1 MSSGTRQGM
10 PSGAR
15 ARHRADMRQLVR
27 RSLTLTTLS
36 TVVPGLG
43 LTWTRYRRLGWLAV
57 AVTVLVAL
65 VVAGGVL
72 FYGAGQA
79 VLAVAVRPSVLLAVA
94 GGLLLVGMVW
104 IFCILLTHRDTMD
117 ERFDGRQRTGLRLFT
132 ALMCLLVAVPVA
144 QATRYALIQR
154 DVVDVVFSASDDR
167 PDSSTT
173 AKPTSGSD
181 PWAGVGRVNVLLIGS
196 DAGDDR
202 IGVRTDSMIVASID
216 PASGQTVLLSLPRN
230 MENVPFPKSNP
241 LSKLWPNGYNCGGE
255 CLLNAVWNEAVNHK
269 DLFKGDPNPGLT
281 TTRGVISEI
290 LGQPIDYS
298 VVIDLKGFESL
309 VDAMGGVVVDVKERL
324 PVQGALSASGALYG
338 VEEWIEPGQQRLDGY
353 HALWYAR
360 SRLSTDDYSRMR
372 RQRCLVGNIV
382 DQVNPA
388 MMLQKYP
395 ALAQV
400 AKENIVTDLTGHRP
414 AGLGRSGGP
423 DQERADPLAGL
434 HRVEHLGHPPGLR
447 QDPHHGQPGHR
458 GQPGPPVANHHH
470 PERDVLAAHHQARR
484 HQAGSIPGDDPD
496 DAAVPDERGACRRC
510 ASVLSL
516 RVTAVSPPNHSGGS
530 LRYPRRGSG
539 S

>member
-57 AVTVLVAL
+57 SVTVLVAL

-167 PDSSTT
+167 PDSSST
-173 AKPTSGSD
+173 AKPTSSGSD

-281 TTRGVISEI
+281 TTRGVVSEI

-388 MMLQKYP
+388 LMLQKYP

-400 AKENIVTDLTGHRP
+400 AKENIVTDLPATDLPAWVDLVDRIKNAQIHSLAFTASNISVTRP
-414 AGLGRSGGP
+414 DFAKIHTMVS
-423 DQERADPLAGL
+423 QAIAASLA
-434 HRVEHLGHPPGLR
+434 P
-447 QDPHHGQPGHR
+447 
-458 GQPGPPVANHHH
+458 
-470 PERDVLAAHHQARR
+470 
-484 HQAGSIPGDDPD
+484 
-496 DAAVPDERGACRRC
+496 
-510 ASVLSL
+510 ASPTTTTPSA
-516 RVTAVSPPNHSGGS
+516 TSSPPTTKPGATKPGAGRATTPTTPPSPTNEV
-530 LRYPRRGSG
+530 LVDVAQAC
-539 S
+539 